1 MEYNIMHELET
12 AGFKDLFVGTSLW
25 KALGVPSYEFSADPV
40 KFQKLQTL
48 AKFLNNHP
56 DPNWVIGN
64 LRHNKTNMSG
74 LDFLTS
80 YAMLSQKKMQQAE
93 EMKKTEDEIKPYEL
107 A

>member
-1 MEYNIMHELET
+1 MHDIES
-12 AGFKDLFVGTSLW
+12 AGFKDLFVGTALW
-25 KALGVPSYEFSADPV
+25 KALGVPSYEFTDPV

-56 DPNWVIGN
+56 DPQWVIDN
-64 LRHNKTNMSG
+64 IRHNKTNMSN

-93 EMKKTEDEIKPYEL
+93 DMKKTEDEIKPYEL

>member
-1 MEYNIMHELET
+1 MHDLET
-12 AGFKDLFVGTSLW
+12 AGFKDIFVGAALW

-56 DPNWVIGN
+56 DPTWAIDRIRN
-64 LRHNKTNMSG
+64 NKTNMSN

-80 YAMLSQKKMQQAE
+80 YALLNQKKAE
-93 EMKKTEDEIKPYEL
+93 MSNGLKQVEDEIKPYENG
-107 A
+107 